1 MARRFS
7 LREFQQNLL
16 NRIQI
21 SGGAASH
28 ISTLGVQI
36 GSQNWLVQMSDI
48 AEVLPL
54 PALTQVPL
62 TKSWFMGV
70 ANIRGNLYSITD
82 LAAFSE
88 QGETVRNQ
96 SNRVLLLAEKYAFN
110 AGLLVVRVL
119 GLRDSSAWQ
128 KTEQGGETKLLD
140 DKGQVWRQLDIA
152 GLLQRPDFLQIEL

>member
-7 LREFQQNLL
+7 LREFQQNVL
-16 NRIQI
+16 NRIQT

-28 ISTLGVQI
+28 ITTLGVQI
-36 GSQNWLVQMSDI
+36 GEQNWLVQMSDI

-62 TKSWFMGV
+62 AKPWFVGI
-70 ANIRGNLYSITD
+70 ANIRGNLYSISD
-82 LAAFSE
+82 LSAFSGL
-88 QGETVRNQ
+88 GETLRNQ

-110 AGLLVVRVL
+110 AGLLVSRVL

-128 KTEQGGETKLLD
+128 EAGLSGQMLD
-140 DKGQVWRQLDIA
+140 ERGQTWHKLDIA
-152 GLLQRPDFLQIEL
+152 KLLERPDFLEIER

>member
-7 LREFQQNLL
+7 LREFQQNVL
-16 NRIQI
+16 NRIQT

-28 ISTLGVQI
+28 ITTLGVQI
-36 GSQNWLVQMSDI
+36 GEQNWLVQMSDI

-62 TKSWFMGV
+62 TKPWFVGI
-70 ANIRGNLYSITD
+70 ANIRGNLYSISD
-82 LAAFSE
+82 LSAVSGL
-88 QGETVRNQ
+88 GETLRNQ

-110 AGLLVVRVL
+110 AGLLVTRVL

-128 KTEQGGETKLLD
+128 EAGLAGQMLD
-140 DKGQVWRQLDIA
+140 ERGQTWHKLDIA
-152 GLLQRPDFLQIEL
+152 ELLQRPDFLEIEK